1 MIEYLKQQVASEQMQ
16 EAKINKLREELQLL
30 CLKII
35 NDRGYFSQLAFVGG
49 TALRVIYD
57 MRRFLRFGF
66 F

>member
-35 NDRGYFSQLAFVGG
+35 NDRGYFSQLVLCWWYRAQGY
-49 TALRVIYD
+49 LRYETI
-57 MRRFLRFGF
+57 F
-66 F
+66 